1 MAEACGGRA
10 RYAHCSSAGSIAI
23 PCLRT
28 SRNLKFLSPRRRP
41 GPNLLLLH
49 LLLLPMIYEKLG
61 TGLRRYD
68 RVLGSSCLKSTS
80 IRGRFR
86 PFMAGDAR
94 RCLRRNYRNSR
105 NHHLLSFPCRRE
117 SRFVRCRTAGIDL
130 YSHLCGYD
138 AVVRRARNWNREC
151 RRGSVS

>member
-10 RYAHCSSAGSIAI
+10 RHAHCLPTGSIAI

-41 GPNLLLLH
+41 KSNLC
-49 LLLLPMIYEKLG
+49 LLPRIYQKLG
-61 TGLRRYD
+61 SGLRRYD
-68 RVLGSSCLKSTS
+68 RVFRRSRLRNTS

-86 PFMAGDAR
+86 PFMAGEAR

-105 NHHLLSFPCRRE
+105 NHHLLSFPRRRE
-117 SRFVRCRTAGIDL
+117 SMFLHCRAAGKDW
-130 YSHLCGYD
+130 YSCLCGND
-138 AVVRRARNWNREC
+138 ADVGSARNWNREC

>member
-10 RYAHCSSAGSIAI
+10 RHAHCLPTGSIAI

-41 GPNLLLLH
+41 GSNLLLL
-49 LLLLPMIYEKLG
+49 PRIYEKLG

-68 RVLGSSCLKSTS
+68 GVFRSSRLKNTS

-86 PFMAGDAR
+86 PFMAGEAR

-105 NHHLLSFPCRRE
+105 NHHLLSFPRRRE
-117 SRFVRCRTAGIDL
+117 SRFLHCRTAGIDL
-130 YSHLCGYD
+130 YSRLCGNDED
-138 AVVRRARNWNREC
+138 ARRVRNWNREC
-151 RRGSVS
+151 RRGSVN

>member
-10 RYAHCSSAGSIAI
+10 RHAYCLPTGSIAI

-41 GPNLLLLH
+41 ESNLLLL
-49 LLLLPMIYEKLG
+49 PRIYEKLG

-68 RVLGSSCLKSTS
+68 GVFRSSRLKSTS

-86 PFMAGDAR
+86 PVMAGEAR
-94 RCLRRNYRNSR
+94 RCLRRNNRNSR
-105 NHHLLSFPCRRE
+105 NHHLLSFPRRRE
-117 SRFVRCRTAGIDL
+117 SKFLHCRVAGKDL
-130 YSHLCGYD
+130 DSRLRGYD
-138 AVVRRARNWNREC
+138 ADVGRARNWNREC

>member
-10 RYAHCSSAGSIAI
+10 RHAHCLPTGSIAI
-23 PCLRT
+23 PFLRN
-28 SRNLKFLSPRRRP
+28 SRILKFLSPRRRP
-41 GPNLLLLH
+41 GSNLLLL
-49 LLLLPMIYEKLG
+49 PRIYEKLG

-68 RVLGSSCLKSTS
+68 GVFRSSRLKNTS

-86 PFMAGDAR
+86 PFMAGEAR

-105 NHHLLSFPCRRE
+105 NHHLLSFPRRRE
-117 SRFVRCRTAGIDL
+117 SRFLHCRTAGRDL
-130 YSHLCGYD
+130 YSRLCGND
-138 AVVRRARNWNREC
+138 ADVGSARNWNREC

>member
-10 RYAHCSSAGSIAI
+10 RHAHCSSAGSIDI

-28 SRNLKFLSPRRRP
+28 SLNPQFLSPRRRP
-41 GPNLLLLH
+41 ESNLLLL
-49 LLLLPMIYEKLG
+49 PRIYEKLG

-68 RVLGSSCLKSTS
+68 GVFRSSRLRNTS

-86 PFMAGDAR
+86 PFMAGEAH
-94 RCLRRNYRNSR
+94 RCLRRKYRNSR
-105 NHHLLSFPCRRE
+105 NHHLLSFPRKRE
-117 SRFVRCRTAGIDL
+117 SRFLHCRVAGKDL
-130 YSHLCGYD
+130 DSRLRGYD
-138 AVVRRARNWNREC
+138 ADVCRGRDWNREC